1 MSNNIIYEI
10 HASFSKNSRGK
21 NTHEFLQ
28 KLRYLISGLKF
39 EFIKNITLKLL
50 GLFAHPKPVCR
61 APGEGPCSASQLQR
75 ILDGQLTLKC
85 DTDGY
90 YAEVQCP
97 EQWAECYCVD
107 KLTGQSNGRTV
118 HNLSGRATCVA
129 ARLFN
134 FFGG

>member
-1 MSNNIIYEI
+1 MSNNITYQIQTT
-10 HASFSKNSRGK
+10 FSETSTPYFR
-21 NTHEFLQ
+21 
-28 KLRYLISGLKF
+28 LKF
-39 EFIKNITLKLL
+39 STHKNNITLKLL

-129 ARLFN
+129 AQLFN